1 MFVNMFISIGICKI
15 KYIDQCL
22 PALYNN
28 KTYLVFWKT
37 ILYCNEIVALLFL
50 YFNSVSAYYDAK
62 MLCPQADFVNLWTFD
77 FRTPK
82 RSKPQADYTAPL
94 YYMYDRNPHQN
105 ADAHVKWWKENG
117 CDRKSL
123 NMVPFN

>member
-1 MFVNMFISIGICKI
+1 MG
-15 KYIDQCL
+15 
-22 PALYNN
+22 
-28 KTYLVFWKT
+28 
-37 ILYCNEIVALLFL
+37 
-50 YFNSVSAYYDAK
+50 VSAYYDAK

-123 NMVPFN
+123 DMVPFDKTIVYSGK